1 MRKNPVFATI
11 LWKTFSLGRE
21 YFFSSDVAK
30 TGWWAKKIHAIK
42 KLYTFFAVFSDND
55 MGESMGESQGEYLFL
70 LTSLFSVCYPL
81 LGECG
86 ECFLQIRLK

>member
-1 MRKNPVFATI
+1 MVSKENSCNQKTLPV
-11 LWKTFSLGRE
+11 
-21 YFFSSDVAK
+21 
-30 TGWWAKKIHAIK
+30 
-42 KLYTFFAVFSDND
+42 FAVFSDND
-55 MGESMGESQGEYLFL
+55 MGESLGESLGECLFL

>member
-1 MRKNPVFATI
+1 MVSKENSCNQ
-11 LWKTFSLGRE
+11 KTLH
-21 YFFSSDVAK
+21 V
-30 TGWWAKKIHAIK
+30 
-42 KLYTFFAVFSDND
+42 FAVFSDND
-55 MGESMGESQGEYLFL
+55 MGESLGECLFL